1 MDPEASFTVATPVA
15 ARAEMST
22 RTAPLTTAEAGYPSA
37 PTIATDVLAVEV
49 PAMHFPA
56 GPQTGYW
63 FGQEIS
69 STHGICPPAW
79 IGQPAAP
86 SARAARSG
94 RNRFFEV
101 SVIQCLRPPRGLG
114 A

>member
-1 MDPEASFTVATPVA
+1 MDPEPSLTGATPVA

-22 RTAPLTTAEAGYPSA
+22 RTAPLTNAEAGYPSA

-63 FGQEIS
+63 FGQEMS
-69 STHGICPPAW
+69 SMQGICPPPW
-79 IGQPAAP
+79 LGQPAAP
-86 SARAARSG
+86 SARAARTG
-94 RNRFFEV
+94 RNQFFEP
-101 SVIQCLRPPRGLG
+101 SAI
-114 A
+114 